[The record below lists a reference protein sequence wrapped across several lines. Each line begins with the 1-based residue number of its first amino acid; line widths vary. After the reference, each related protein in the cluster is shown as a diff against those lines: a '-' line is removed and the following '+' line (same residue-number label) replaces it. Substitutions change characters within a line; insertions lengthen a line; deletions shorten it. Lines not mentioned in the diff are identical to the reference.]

1 MEKNGPQMDQKIE
14 MNENDKIEC
23 FSLVVEMLEE
33 IIDRLKS
40 VSKTEKVHQMYK
52 KTQEFVNKSV
62 SNPLSL
68 WDRLFDK
75 VSCTRK
81 GQKTITMK
89 PTNIDLSPP
98 ENVLKSKFQA
108 INVLRRQLS

>member
-1 MEKNGPQMDQKIE
+1 
-14 MNENDKIEC
+14 
-23 FSLVVEMLEE
+23 MLEE

-40 VSKTEKVHQMYK
+40 VSKTEKVQQIIK

-68 WDRLFDK
+68 WDRLFDNL
-75 VSCTRK
+75 SCTRK
-81 GQKTITMK
+81 GQKTVNMK
-89 PTNIDLSPP
+89 TRNIDLSPP
-98 ENVLKSKFQA
+98 ENVLKSKFEA